1 MFRYT
6 GLHRLRYRFI
16 AGVLVLSS
24 SGASFAERIL
34 GRTEIEK
41 LQQSFKI
48 QSEMS
53 VDFTQTQVKKL
64 RGKTSTSLGRAYFK
78 QPDSFR
84 WQLISPK
91 QDEWLYDGKNL
102 YNFIPDRL
110 QATRY
115 DANGSKGRELRQI
128 VDLVTNISSLTKSYE
143 FTEVKEVDSLLE
155 LTLTPKT
162 KGELAGVTLSLQKE
176 SLEPKSLILRFQND
190 NPTKLEFSHLSKGGL
205 SESTF
210 SLPKGVSV
218 ESVK

>member
-1 MFRYT
+1 M
-6 GLHRLRYRFI
+6 LRNKFI
-16 AGVLVLSS
+16 VSCQFSLIVCLLALSS
-24 SGASFAERIL
+24 SSASFASRVL
-34 GRTEIEK
+34 SRAEIEK

-53 VDFTQTQVKKL
+53 IDFTQTQVKKL

-91 QDEWLYDGKNL
+91 QDEWLYDGKSL

-128 VDLVTNISSLTKSYE
+128 VDLVTNISSLTKSYN
-143 FTEVKEVDSLLE
+143 FTEVKEIDFLLE

-162 KGELAGVTLSLQKE
+162 KGELAGVTLSILKD

-205 SESTF
+205 SDSTF

-218 ESVK
+218 ETAK

>member
-1 MFRYT
+1 MLSYKGIHPFW
-6 GLHRLRYRFI
+6 LS
-16 AGVLVLSS
+16 LVGILFLSS
-24 SGASFAERIL
+24 SGVSFAERLL
-34 GRTEIEK
+34 GRAEIEK

-53 VDFTQTQVKKL
+53 IDFTQTQVKKL

-115 DANGSKGRELRQI
+115 DANGTKGRELRQI
-128 VDLVTNISSLTKSYE
+128 VDLVTNISSLTKSYD
-143 FTEVKEVDSLLE
+143 FTEVKEVSTLLE

-162 KGELAGVTLSLQKE
+162 KGELAGVTLSILKD

-190 NPTKLEFSHLSKGGL
+190 NPTKLEFSGMSKGGL
-205 SESTF
+205 SDSTF
-210 SLPKGVSV
+210 SLPKGVTV
-218 ESVK
+218 ETVK

>member
-1 MFRYT
+1 MLRNNGIPSARFFLVA
-6 GLHRLRYRFI
+6 GLI
-16 AGVLVLSS
+16 ALSS
-24 SGASFAERIL
+24 SGASFAERLL
-34 GRTEIEK
+34 GRAEIEK

-53 VDFTQTQVKKL
+53 IDFTQTQVKKL

-115 DANGSKGRELRQI
+115 DANGTKGRELRQI
-128 VDLVTNISSLTKSYE
+128 VDLVTNISSLTKSYD
-143 FTEVKEVDSLLE
+143 FTEVKEVSTLLE

-162 KGELAGVTLSLQKE
+162 KGELAGVTLSILKD

-190 NPTKLEFSHLSKGGL
+190 NPTKLEFSGMSKGGL
-205 SESTF
+205 SDSTF
-210 SLPKGVSV
+210 SLPKGVTV
-218 ESVK
+218 ETVK

>member
-1 MFRYT
+1 MLRYT
-6 GLHRLRYRFI
+6 GLVSVRYCFL

-34 GRTEIEK
+34 GRAEIEK

-48 QSEMS
+48 QPEMS
-53 VDFTQTQVKKL
+53 IDFTQTQVKKL

-91 QDEWLYDGKNL
+91 QDEWIYDGKNL

-143 FTEVKEVDSLLE
+143 FTEVKEIDPLLE

-162 KGELAGVTLSLQKE
+162 KGELAGVTLSIQKD

-190 NPTKLEFSHLSKGGL
+190 NPTKLEFSRLSKGGL

>member
-1 MFRYT
+1 MLRDT
-6 GLHRLRYRFI
+6 GFMSARWTLATVIFALC
-16 AGVLVLSS
+16 G
-24 SGASFAERIL
+24 SGPSFAERVL
-34 GRTEIEK
+34 GSSEIEK

-48 QSEMS
+48 QPEMS
-53 VDFTQTQVKKL
+53 IDFTQTQVKKL

-115 DANGSKGRELRQI
+115 DANGTKGRELRQI

-143 FTEVKEVDSLLE
+143 FTEVKEVGPLLE
-155 LTLTPKT
+155 LTLTPKM
-162 KGELAGVTLSLQKE
+162 KGELAGVTLTIIKD

-190 NPTKLEFSHLSKGGL
+190 NPTKLEFSRLAKGGL

-210 SLPKGVSV
+210 SIPKGVSI
-218 ESVK
+218 ETVK

>member
-1 MFRYT
+1 MLRDT
-6 GLHRLRYRFI
+6 GFKSARWTLATVIFAL
-16 AGVLVLSS
+16 GS
-24 SGASFAERIL
+24 SGSSFGERVL
-34 GRTEIEK
+34 GSAEIEK

-48 QSEMS
+48 QPEMS
-53 VDFTQTQVKKL
+53 IDFTQTQVKKL

-115 DANGSKGRELRQI
+115 DANGTKGRELRQI

-143 FTEVKEVDSLLE
+143 FTEVKEVGPLLE
-155 LTLTPKT
+155 LTLTPKM
-162 KGELAGVTLSLQKE
+162 KGELAGVTLTIIKD

-190 NPTKLEFSHLSKGGL
+190 NPTKLEFSRLAKGGL

-210 SLPKGVSV
+210 SIPKGVSI
-218 ESVK
+218 ETVK